1 MVCWN
6 NLKQISL
13 ALRNYQSDHHSLPP
27 AYTVDASGKPLHS
40 WRTLILPYL
49 DEQALYNTID
59 LSKSWDDP
67 ANKQAFETKVTVYQC
82 PSVTCPPNHTSYLA
96 VSAPDSCLRPGE
108 PRKLSDITDGQ
119 NTTLMVVD
127 VDEQHCVP
135 WMSPVDVS
143 EQWLLSLA
151 KVRGLPHAGG
161 IHAAFADCSV
171 QFLSSSLAPAKWR
184 AMVSI
189 SGHDDGAPESS
200 NRDVRSFPLG
210 QFLAR
215 ASSVVAMTAAPKEPE
230 SAAPAKPETDKR
242 TEIARKM
249 VSDMASG
256 DFDKA
261 TESFDDTMKRV
272 IPATKLKEVWDGV
285 TKQVGPFQKATEDRT
300 EAIRQYKAVF
310 VTCEFQNGPLDV
322 KVVFSPEGKITG
334 LFFAPSGKYKRPPYV
349 DAAKFDEE
357 NVSIGKGLLKLDGTL
372 SLPKGSGPFPAIV
385 LVHGSGPNDRDESIG
400 PNKPFRD
407 LAEGLA
413 SRGVAVL
420 RYEKRT
426 KQHQVL
432 MAMAGSG
439 ITVKEETIDDAV
451 SAVETLAGHE
461 KIDPK
466 RVFLLG
472 HSLGGMLIPR
482 IGKASNSIA
491 GFVVLAGSTRP
502 LEDLVLEQT
511 KYIAS
516 LAGAL
521 SEEDQKKIRELEQQ
535 VARVKSSELS
545 ESTPGTELP
554 FGAPPKY
561 WLDLRGYQPAIEA
574 ESLRKPMLVLQ
585 GERDY
590 QVTMEDFANW
600 KKSLAS
606 RKDVKLQSYPN
617 LNHLFMEGEGK
628 SRPEEYAKPGNVAVG
643 VIDDIAKWIDQTGR

>member
-1 MVCWN
+1 M
-6 NLKQISL
+6 
-13 ALRNYQSDHHSLPP
+13 
-27 AYTVDASGKPLHS
+27 G
-40 WRTLILPYL
+40 
-49 DEQALYNTID
+49 
-59 LSKSWDDP
+59 DDP
-67 ANKQAFETKVTVYQC
+67 YESPQATGETPLRPPGSPLRVTVQ
-82 PSVTCPPNHTSYLA
+82 VLA
-96 VSAPDSCLRPGE
+96 VLAALGILVALLR
-108 PRKLSDITDGQ
+108 
-119 NTTLMVVD
+119 
-127 VDEQHCVP
+127 
-135 WMSPVDVS
+135 
-143 EQWLLSLA
+143 
-151 KVRGLPHAGG
+151 
-161 IHAAFADCSV
+161 
-171 QFLSSSLAPAKWR
+171 LSSSLAPAKLR
-184 AMVSI
+184 AMISI
-189 SGHDDGAPESS
+189 DGHDDAAPEAS
-200 NRDVRSFPLG
+200 NRGMRSFPLG
-210 QFLAR
+210 QFFAR
-215 ASSVVAMTAAPKEPE
+215 ASSVAAMTAAPKEAE
-230 SAAPAKPETDKR
+230 DAAPAKSEPDRR

-249 VSDMASG
+249 VNDMASG

-272 IPATKLKEVWDGV
+272 IPASKLKDVWDSV
-285 TKQVGPFQKATEDRT
+285 TKQVGAFQKATEDRT
-300 EAIRQYKAVF
+300 ESIRQYKAVF

-322 KVVFSPEGKITG
+322 KVVFGTDGKITG
-334 LFFAPSGKYKRPPYV
+334 LFFAPSGKYKRAPYV
-349 DAAKFDEE
+349 DASKFDEE
-357 NVSIGKGLLKLDGTL
+357 NVSVGKGILKLDGTL
-372 SLPKGSGPFPAIV
+372 SLPKGTGPFPAIV

-432 MAMAGSG
+432 MAMASSS

-451 SAVETLAGHE
+451 AAVETLVGHD

-482 IGKASNSIA
+482 IGKAGSNIA
-491 GFVVLAGSTRP
+491 GFVILAGSTRP

-521 SEEDQKKIRELEQQ
+521 SEEEQKKIRELEQQ
-535 VARVKSSELS
+535 VARVKSPELS
-545 ESTPGTELP
+545 ESTPSGELP
-554 FGAPPKY
+554 FGAPAKY

-574 ESLRKPMLVLQ
+574 VTLQKPMLVLQ

-600 KKSLAS
+600 KKALGS
-606 RKDVKLQSYPN
+606 RKDVALRSYPN

-643 VIDDIAKWIDQTGR
+643 VIDDIAKWIDESNR